1 MQQMPDEVV
10 ESPSEEIDIGRA
22 VMIGI
27 RQNHQIDVL
36 IGFVEILDHPETL
49 ARMDVVVQQT
59 VAQQQMALEVF
70 NQLGAVLSQIDILIV
85 RSLIAVGPRSVV
97 DRVAVITG

>member
-49 ARMDVVVQQT
+49 ARMNVVVQQT
-59 VAQQQMALEVF
+59 VAQQQMSPEVF
-70 NQLGAVLSQIDILIV
+70 DQLGAVLSQVNILIV
-85 RSLIAVGPRSVV
+85 RPLIAVSPRSVV
-97 DRVAVITG
+97 DGVAMIAG